1 MATYIPGS
9 KSFLPNYEPFTPD
22 FKFLSNA
29 LDARTSKYET
39 NYKQLNDLYGKV
51 VYSDL
56 SRPDTNQIRDQ
67 YANDLAPRLEQISG
81 MDLSLAE
88 NVDAARGVFTPF
100 FENDLIVSDIVH
112 TNQFRQQ
119 MGFANRLLNSDK
131 PEVRKKYWDVG
142 VRAMEYQMQD
152 FIEATPDQALQMP
165 VPKYVQNV
173 NLMDRSREILKESGL
188 GEMES
193 VQWTPDG
200 RYIIKMTGGDPVA
213 APAYQILQD
222 TLLDDPLVQRAYYTD
237 AYVQM
242 RDYVANAMDQNAFPT
257 ANAAKKAWADQTIV
271 AVQTQLGLQ
280 LEQSEKEMKTAEANA
295 ADWETYNNVYG
306 IQPGSPE
313 EVAMNQ
319 STEQYQAA
327 QQKTQRYGQA
337 YQFST
342 SNVSDTDALLNTAY
356 NLMMQTNIAGDLQAA
371 ALEYADITRRIDV
384 DEDPY
389 TLADYKHRLKMN
401 EILYKASLEGGGD
414 KKSDQQKTTDDI
426 MLDINAKLGT
436 YGDFGKVVIDE
447 DAAYE
452 NSQTVLDNEVNDLQR
467 QATDL
472 WVNGSML
479 LEQAAGTDG
488 RLTFQAYDVPEEAEM
503 TGGFFNRVVNMFR
516 SESSTTTSS
525 QLKTFNVLPNEAR
538 EILNRPENKEIV
550 FRLMHDRDSQ
560 LNNTYATDV
569 QLATSLPSLLN
580 EGAKNIVEYSE
591 LPTPFQVPMELS
603 AERPITEEQY
613 EREQTPKVGVDK
625 NNNPVILKGYPVA
638 VNSPDV
644 IAGVRAMSNQFK
656 AQEILLAE
664 EVQTFNISNLNNF
677 RNIMQTAE
685 GQVLMANSYKAGFP
699 SIFDGMEIVNGDLY
713 GNGKPGGILSKNE
726 YIKAFIDYYSELSGN
741 QNPFRVDADNVVIRK
756 FGAISDLTMSDEN
769 KKYFSDRE
777 YNESIIEA
785 ATESYDDQKEL
796 LNRAYKKGSTGN
808 PAYSAPRNLNAIF
821 QGRGDGISGLSVAGT
836 QITGTVNP
844 RSENPDIVG
853 YSLLDEAVTL
863 MQSPNIELVYRAVG
877 TDDDLRGKDLNFDDL
892 TNSENAENFLNNVVL
907 PELLALYENPG
918 SGEQTTSDLYFT
930 IDKTDIA
937 NISDDMDDAITTYT
951 LNINPA
957 YVNKMKLT
965 GNTGVDL
972 FGVAGLGDAEQS
984 ARTTDFTKIQIRV
997 RKNDIDQLIPT
1008 DIGDISGSSPEFA
1021 IMRSQGQYTYSLPRG
1036 GSYSVWNTS
1045 NNPLEVGISGSMV
1058 VRNENGQYV
1067 SIPDF
1072 GGDVRYD
1079 PNTGMQYTSV
1089 TFSSVDE
1096 FNAAIK
1102 AANQRILDQARANTL
1117 SSN

>member
-67 YANDLAPRLEQISG
+67 YANDLAPRLEQIAG

-88 NVDAARGVFTPF
+88 NVDAAKAVFTPF

-119 MGFANRLLNSDK
+119 MGFANRLLNSDQ

-193 VQWTPDG
+193 IQWTPDG

-213 APAYQILQD
+213 APAYQMLQD
-222 TLLDDPLVQRAYYTD
+222 SLLDDPLVQRAYYTD

-257 ANAAKKAWADQTIV
+257 VNAAKKAWADQTIV

-280 LEQSEKEMKTAEANA
+280 LEESEKEMKTAEANA

-342 SNVSDTDALLNTAY
+342 SNVSDVNALLNTAY

-389 TLADYKHRLKMN
+389 ALADYKHRLKMT
-401 EILYKASLEGGGD
+401 EIYAAKDDDDD
-414 KKSDQQKTTDDI
+414 KKSDQQRTTDDI

-447 DAAYE
+447 DKIYQD
-452 NSQTVLDNEVNDLQR
+452 NKTVLDNQVNDLQR

-472 WVNGSML
+472 WVNGQQL

-488 RLTFQAYDVPEEAEM
+488 RLTFQAYDVPDDSPVQSGGLFARM
-503 TGGFFNRVVNMFR
+503 LDIAQKATGKSGYL
-516 SESSTTTSS
+516 E
-525 QLKTFNVLPNEAR
+525 LKTFNVFPNEAR

-550 FRLMHDRDSQ
+550 FGLMHDRDSQ

-569 QLATSLPSLLN
+569 QLAVSLPSLLN
-580 EGAKNIVEYSE
+580 EGVKNIVEYSE
-591 LPTPFQVPMELS
+591 LPIPFQVPLELS
-603 AERPITEEQY
+603 TERPITEEQY

-625 NNNPVILKGYPVA
+625 NNNPVILRGYPVA

-644 IAGVRAMSNQFK
+644 IAGVRAMSDKFK

-685 GQVLMANSYKAGFP
+685 GQEIVANSNLSSLP
-699 SIFDGMEIVNGDLY
+699 TIFNGMEYVQGDLY
-713 GNGKPGGILSKNE
+713 MSSSFIPGANNYKVLSKAEYIQAFKNHWDQFDIDNNPFLAGADADVTSDYFSGGYYSPGGGSQFGRELYIQVLMTLKVRLKKN
-726 YIKAFIDYYSELSGN
+726 
-741 QNPFRVDADNVVIRK
+741 
-756 FGAISDLTMSDEN
+756 M
-769 KKYFSDRE
+769 
-777 YNESIIEA
+777 
-785 ATESYDDQKEL
+785 
-796 LNRAYKKGSTGN
+796 
-808 PAYSAPRNLNAIF
+808 
-821 QGRGDGISGLSVAGT
+821 
-836 QITGTVNP
+836 
-844 RSENPDIVG
+844 
-853 YSLLDEAVTL
+853 
-863 MQSPNIELVYRAVG
+863 
-877 TDDDLRGKDLNFDDL
+877 KD
-892 TNSENAENFLNNVVL
+892 V
-907 PELLALYENPG
+907 
-918 SGEQTTSDLYFT
+918 
-930 IDKTDIA
+930 
-937 NISDDMDDAITTYT
+937 
-951 LNINPA
+951 
-957 YVNKMKLT
+957 
-965 GNTGVDL
+965 
-972 FGVAGLGDAEQS
+972 
-984 ARTTDFTKIQIRV
+984 
-997 RKNDIDQLIPT
+997 
-1008 DIGDISGSSPEFA
+1008 
-1021 IMRSQGQYTYSLPRG
+1021 
-1036 GSYSVWNTS
+1036 
-1045 NNPLEVGISGSMV
+1045 
-1058 VRNENGQYV
+1058 
-1067 SIPDF
+1067 
-1072 GGDVRYD
+1072 
-1079 PNTGMQYTSV
+1079 
-1089 TFSSVDE
+1089 
-1096 FNAAIK
+1096 
-1102 AANQRILDQARANTL
+1102 
-1117 SSN
+1117 